1 MESRH
6 GATRRSSR
14 PAQRLVRGW
23 LRSRWPAAPP
33 VSRALSLALVA
44 APPAAAATVTPSLI
58 VSNYTGQSIL
68 TFPLSA
74 TGNVA
79 PATTITTNGTTT
91 PDPTA
96 TAFNGAGDLW
106 VVSDTTITE
115 YTPGAAG
122 VLG

>member
-1 MESRH
+1 MR
-6 GATRRSSR
+6 G
-14 PAQRLVRGW
+14 LVALALAGGTAG
-23 LRSRWPAAPP
+23 LT
-33 VSRALSLALVA
+33 ALSLALVA

-96 TAFNGAGDLW
+96 TVQWGRRPLGGQRHDHHRVHTRGAGL
-106 VVSDTTITE
+106 
-115 YTPGAAG
+115 
-122 VLG
+122 LG